1 MHLEDQLAQ
10 NPMLSEKEETTGVL
24 SSLTAAALS
33 VRESFCFSSI
43 VVVALHTHRYVS
55 TLLFYSMFPQLKHLV
70 TFSQIT
76 YTILYVLPFYLSPT
90 TRPSPTLSRDDPV
103 VIRTRISFVALSVLI
118 SSLTTIYVITICA
131 GATLS
136 EVLRFLGWYPISIL
150 EVVKVL
156 FLTSLLFAGPL
167 FESGFVESGWRDW
180 IQGHSL
186 QEILSS
192 WIGFRNFVAV
202 GPLFNYLPTS
212 PHIFPLTFIPR
223 ALSQRKS
230 SSALL
235 SLHCIS
241 YPGFP
246 PLKSSSSRRS
256 TLA

>member
-1 MHLEDQLAQ
+1 MHLEYQLTQ
-10 NPMLSEKEETTGVL
+10 SPMISETEVTSPVL
-24 SSLTAAALS
+24 SSLTAAVLS
-33 VRESFCFSSI
+33 VCESFFFSSI
-43 VVVALHTHRYVS
+43 VKPFIS
-55 TLLFYSMFPQLKHLV
+55 TTDISALLFCSIFPQLNHLV

-90 TRPSPTLSRDDPV
+90 TRPSPTLSRDNPA
-103 VIRTRISFVALSVLI
+103 VIRTRISFVVVSVLI

-131 GATLS
+131 GATLG

-167 FESGFVESGWRDW
+167 FESGIVESGWRDW

-186 QEILSS
+186 QETLSS
-192 WIGFRNFVAV
+192 WIVFRNLVAV
-202 GPLFNYLPTS
+202 GPHFNRLPTS
-212 PHIFPLTFIPR
+212 PHIFPLTFTPR

-230 SSALL
+230 SSAHL
-235 SLHCIS
+235 SLRCIS

-246 PLKSSSSRRS
+246 PLKPSSSRRS

>member
-1 MHLEDQLAQ
+1 MFTQL
-10 NPMLSEKEETTGVL
+10 N
-24 SSLTAAALS
+24 
-33 VRESFCFSSI
+33 
-43 VVVALHTHRYVS
+43 
-55 TLLFYSMFPQLKHLV
+55 HLV

-90 TRPSPTLSRDDPV
+90 TRPSPTLSRDNPV
-103 VIRTRISFVALSVLI
+103 VIRTRISCVVLSVLI

-131 GATLS
+131 GATLG

-150 EVVKVL
+150 EAVKVL

-167 FESGFVESGWRDW
+167 FESGIVESGWRDW

-202 GPLFNYLPTS
+202 GPLFNRLPTS

-230 SSALL
+230 SSAHL

-246 PLKSSSSRRS
+246 PLKPSSSRRS